1 MSSND
6 NITDDF
12 ETEETAATTTTVSSP
27 PLNEGGESQ
36 LFASA
41 RREAEFHSL
50 FRSLPATERLIDSTN
65 IQ

>member
-6 NITDDF
+6 NNTITDDF
-12 ETEETAATTTTVSSP
+12 ETIAEETATIPKDV
-27 PLNEGGESQ
+27 GGESQ

-50 FRSLPATERLIDSTN
+50 FRSLPLTERLIDST
-65 IQ
+65 